1 MTQSWYCYCN
11 TQGCEYTEEVYY
23 TAALELLNTPDDV
36 SYDYD
41 GTPYTT
47 PGNISGN
54 SYWPSEVAGAVAGAV
69 TNAAKRTL
77 FVAHQDHW
85 QDSVQVGKYTKLT
98 CSASRDIPRKKDG
111 GYDWTYPDLG
121 VYLSSGWFNVTSWMW
136 TNTPKIK
143 LPKFNICF
151 PILFV
156 DWPDFGII
164 PDNALVWLVDEV
176 IRHLEAGEWVDIG
189 CMGSHGRTG
198 TLLTCIIA
206 KLEGLDAETATKA
219 TRKRHCKDAVEGTKQ
234 HNAIR
239 RYLGEPEEE
248 YAFYVAKDLVHKD
261 RGGKN
266 NATTAATACYGSIP
280 QNSVPPGP

>member
-1 MTQSWYCYCN
+1 MTQSWYCYCSV
-11 TQGCEYTEEVYY
+11 QGCEYTEEVYY
-23 TAALELLNTPDDV
+23 TARLQSLAVELLNKDV

-47 PGNISGN
+47 PGSTGG
-54 SYWPSEVAGAVAGAV
+54 SYWPSEVAGAI
-69 TNAAKRTL
+69 TSAAKRIP
-77 FVAHQDHW
+77 FVAHRDHW
-85 QDSVQVGKYTKLT
+85 QDSVQVGEYTKLT
-98 CSASRDIPRKKDG
+98 CSASRDIPRKKGG
-111 GYDWTYPDLG
+111 GYNWKYPDLG
-121 VYLSSGWFNVTSWMW
+121 VYLSSGWFNITSWMW
-136 TNTPKIK
+136 TNTAKIK
-143 LPKFNICF
+143 MPKFNICF

-156 DWPDFGII
+156 DWPDYGVI

-176 IRHLEAGEWVDIG
+176 IKHLEADEWVDIG

-206 KLEGLDAETATKA
+206 KLEGMDAETATRA
-219 TRKRHCKDAVEGTKQ
+219 ARKRHCKDAVEGTKQ

-248 YAFYVAKDLVHKD
+248 YAFYAAKDPAHKD
-261 RGGKN
+261 KGGTV
-266 NATTAATACYGSIP
+266 NATAAVTACYGNIP